1 MNFYKSLFSIKA
13 RLADLIK
20 KTFVI
25 IGTVLFSLFQTSGQD
40 GQSVYP
46 VSERLGDRGYCAA
59 RLKGDSLI
67 LENSRMKRCF
77 IWNNGNIK
85 TFSVEN
91 KGSKF
96 VWVCNAKN
104 PDISFP
110 GVKGQGENG
119 VFSVKNIS
127 GGPSIPAH
135 LEATATCSIGSIEVK
150 RVFRLYPD
158 CPAIACDLFLRGK
171 ANTPWVQSEI
181 NSEEQQ
187 MSDAGNGK
195 VPVVEKLELPG
206 RHWKIDAVEFH
217 DVSDRFNSLIKE
229 VSGISYFQTLFRGNL
244 LFATEIFSGKGI
256 FLLKEAPCSNSQL
269 AYSGNDFLTEFGT
282 IKILGAGISN
292 SDLDAEQWRRAYGFV
307 TGVYEGGTN
316 RLLALHNYLQRVRL
330 RQPGRD
336 EMIMMNFW
344 GDHAERTRIDENFTM
359 RELESGAK
367 LGITHLQLDWGWQ
380 KKDGWNPDSV
390 KFPNGLTPVVRKG
403 KELGID
409 ISLWFMPNPDNN
421 NANWEKDANALIQ
434 LYKTYG
440 IRTFKIDGVKLPTK
454 ESEINFRK
462 MLDKVVQI
470 TNGEVVFNLDITA
483 GKRGGYF
490 YFNEYGNMFV
500 ENRYTDYPNY
510 YPWWTLRN
518 LWMLS
523 KYIPAQ
529 NLQVEFLNKWRN
541 QGKYGNDPF
550 APGNYRFDYL
560 FAITMAG
567 QPLAWFKG
575 GGLPEE
581 AFLSAPAI
589 KEYQKV
595 QADFHSGYILPIGEE
610 PSGTSWTGFQS
621 QKSGTSNGYVLVFR
635 EQNPNS
641 SKELKLPMILPGKY
655 KFEKISGDGQSFTT
669 KVRGGLVNFSLPG
682 INRYSFYKYS
692 LLKKD

>member
-1 MNFYKSLFSIKA
+1 MNFNRSLFLIEA
-13 RLADLIK
+13 GLADLIV

-25 IGTVLFSLFQTSGQD
+25 IGTILFFLFPAFAQD
-40 GQSVYP
+40 RHFINP
-46 VSERLGDRGYCAA
+46 VSNRPGDPGYCAA
-59 RLKGDSLI
+59 RLEGDSLI
-67 LENSRMKRCF
+67 FETSRIKRCF

-91 KGSKF
+91 KESKS
-96 VWVCNAKN
+96 VWVCNAKD

-119 VFSVKNIS
+119 ILSVKNIPEGS
-127 GGPSIPAH
+127 AIPAH
-135 LEATATCSIGSIEVK
+135 LEATVNCSIGSIEVK

-187 MSDAGNGK
+187 MSSAASGK

-206 RHWKIDAVEFH
+206 HHWKIDAVEFH
-217 DVSDRFNSLIKE
+217 DVTDRFNNVTKE

-244 LFATEIFSGKGI
+244 LFATEISSGNGI

-269 AYSGNDFLTEFGT
+269 AYSDNDFLTEFGT

-307 TGVYEGGTN
+307 TGVYEGETN
-316 RLLALHNYLQRVRL
+316 RLLALHNYLQRIRIH
-330 RQPGRD
+330 QPGRD

-344 GDHAERTRIDENFTM
+344 GDHAEHTQIDENFTM
-359 RELESGAK
+359 IELESGAK

-380 KKDGWNPDSV
+380 KGDGWNPDPV

-403 KELGID
+403 KELGIN
-409 ISLWFMPNPDNN
+409 ISLWFNPSPENN
-421 NANWEKDANALIQ
+421 NANWEKDADALIQ
-434 LYKTYG
+434 LYKAYG

-490 YFNEYGNMFV
+490 YFNEYGNMFM

-510 YPWWTLRN
+510 FPWWTLRN

-541 QGKYGNDPF
+541 QGRYGNDPF
-550 APGNYRFDYL
+550 APGKYSFDYL

-567 QPLAWFKG
+567 QPLAWFEG
-575 GGLPEE
+575 GRLPDE
-581 AFLSAPAI
+581 AFLSAPTI
-589 KEYQKV
+589 KQYRKV
-595 QADFHSGYILPIGEE
+595 QADFHNGYILPIGEE

-621 QKSGTSNGYVLVFR
+621 QKSGANNGYVLVFR

-641 SKELKLPMILPGKY
+641 TKAIKLPMLFPGKY
-655 KFEKISGDGQSFTT
+655 EFEKILGDGHSFTT
-669 KVRGGLVNFSLPG
+669 KVIGGWVNFNMPG
-682 INRYSFYKYS
+682 INKYSFYKYS
-692 LLKKD
+692 LVKKD